1 MESAVNERGPEM
13 TFFILDAFQK
23 AFDSVPDEKTLTA
36 FAGAMDSGMR
46 EQSILTAIYHT
57 QTEIERGNLNNQNPG
72 EADVQRLR
80 RMYRGGIR

>member
-1 MESAVNERGPEM
+1 M
-13 TFFILDAFQK
+13 TLFILDAFQK
-23 AFDSVPDEKTLTA
+23 AFVGTPDEKTATA

-72 EADVQRLR
+72 EAVVQRLR
-80 RMYRGGIR
+80 DMYRRGIR

>member
-1 MESAVNERGPEM
+1 M
-13 TFFILDAFQK
+13 TFFILNTFQK
-23 AFDSVPDEKTLTA
+23 AFDSAPDEKTLTA

-72 EADVQRLR
+72 EAVVQRLR